1 MLLKFTC
8 FRLGISRFGIGPVRA
23 LFWRFNPVRNV
34 KFWIEFGMLPVN
46 KLDDRSR
53 KMSWGEK
60 FEGMF
65 PEKLFS

>member
-1 MLLKFTC
+1 M
-8 FRLGISRFGIGPVRA
+8 
-23 LFWRFNPVRNV
+23 RNV